1 MNDGYFLHT
10 NMGWA
15 TKNAIKKF
23 RHSLEEH
30 RKKYMFAAL
39 ENPALEKQEIKFHT
53 ATATTSS
60 SDTSISRVKVL
71 AKVET
76 KQKQQLNE
84 KEDVL
89 AASLNS

>member
-39 ENPALEKQEIKFHT
+39 ENPALEK
-53 ATATTSS
+53 
-60 SDTSISRVKVL
+60 
-71 AKVET
+71 
-76 KQKQQLNE
+76 
-84 KEDVL
+84 
-89 AASLNS
+89 